1 MAHIA
6 GHHEHVGKTYDKS
19 GLVTYGFDYEVER
32 LEKHSPV
39 EYAITKRYLQRYIP
53 AGATVVDVGAGVGHY
68 SELLA
73 RRGCDIYLVDVA
85 ERLLA
90 TAKERLV
97 TAGLEH
103 HLCGVHHAS
112 ATDLSFLPDAC
123 CDVVLLLGPLY
134 HLDMAEERQHAL
146 AEASRILCPGGLLFA
161 AGINRM
167 TFLNAFFNDDT
178 NSVFEE
184 RDFFERYIHDGRF
197 YPPTLDQPGYVY
209 LSTIEE
215 FRSEF
220 AVAGFRQ
227 LVFAGVESFA
237 NYGQAALLKG
247 DAQNT
252 EVWLDL
258 IEQTGTT
265 LEGLGMTGHFLYIGQ
280 R

>member
-6 GHHEHVGKTYDKS
+6 RHHEHVGKTYDES

-32 LEKHSPV
+32 LEKHQPV
-39 EYAITKRYLQRYIP
+39 EYAITKRYLQRYISD
-53 AGATVVDVGAGVGHY
+53 GATVVDVGAGVGHY

-73 RRGCDIYLVDVA
+73 RRGCNIYLVDVA

-97 TAGLEH
+97 TAGLER
-103 HLCGVHHAS
+103 HLRSAHHAS

-123 CDVVLLLGPLY
+123 CDAALLLGPLY
-134 HLDMAEERQHAL
+134 HLDMAEERQKAL
-146 AEASRILCPGGLLFA
+146 AEASRLLRPEGLLFA

-167 TFLNAFFNDDT
+167 TWLNAFFNNET
-178 NSVFEE
+178 NNVLEE

-197 YPPTLDQPGYVY
+197 YPPDPDQPGYVY

-215 FRSEF
+215 FRAEF
-220 AVAGFRQ
+220 AVAGFTQ
-227 LVFAGVESFA
+227 LVFTGVESFA
-237 NYGQAALLKG
+237 NYDQTALLKA

-265 LEGLGMTGHFLYIGQ
+265 PEGLGMTGHFL
-280 R
+280 